1 MYSTARAAVKY
12 SAVMPKPQSAAFEV
26 ECPCCGGL
34 LKIDPEVRAVISH
47 KEREAPRTLADI
59 QLGVEKLKGA
69 EARREEAFQKS
80 FEAMKSSKD
89 VLSRKFDELLK
100 QAKAD
105 DPSKPPPKPLGLE

>member
-1 MYSTARAAVKY
+1 
-12 SAVMPKPQSAAFEV
+12 MPKPSNVPFEV
-26 ECPCCGGL
+26 ECPCCGGT
-34 LKIDPEVRAVISH
+34 LKIDPELHAVISH
-47 KEREAPRTLADI
+47 KEKETPRTLADI
-59 QLGVEKLKGA
+59 NVGLAKLKGA

-89 VLSRKFDELLK
+89 VLARKFDELLK